1 MESIICYLN
10 KGYVAHKDKI
20 LFADEDKKM
29 TYKESYF
36 LIIKLVNLFLKSGLK
51 KGQKVILRTT
61 RTIECSLIIIALQT
75 LGIVTALIDPYKKI
89 DDLKIIEQENF
100 RYDFYISNEKEE
112 FSTAR
117 RDGWL
122 ISNNKNEII
131 NKIDF
136 DFENLK
142 EDFNY
147 ENTINDDGIILFTS
161 GSTGAN
167 KCVLLKQ
174 RAYMHHIIY
183 ANDQTTFNK
192 EDRIILLLPLNHV
205 FGLDVLFGTIT
216 KGATLYCP
224 KTTKVNYVAEF
235 IDKYKINKVDSVPS
249 LLFQLYEYTKNN
261 NIKLETIEKS
271 IVGGAPSNINQLKEI
286 EKYFKSKITQVY
298 GMSECF
304 GISASTLDMEE
315 HSRIE
320 SAGKV
325 NTGSSIKIIDENNNE
340 LKDGEEGEIIYKWNT
355 LMEGYLE
362 KDKLIIPYDK
372 NGYLHTGDIGYL
384 NGNILYVTG
393 RKKDIIIRN
402 GYKISCRALENV
414 ISTLPYIKEV
424 AVVPLKDDERGE
436 VPGVLVTVNDSKIK
450 EDQIT
455 KDLIPLIKR
464 NEMIG
469 KGKIIDK
476 MPLNYNGKIDKIKV
490 KEILCLKD

>member
-1 MESIICYLN
+1 MESIIYYLN
-10 KGYVAHKDKI
+10 KGYVAHPDKI
-20 LFADEDKKM
+20 LFVDEDKKM

-36 LIIKLVNLFLKSGLK
+36 LVGQLVDLFLKAGLK

-61 RTIECSLIIIALQT
+61 RSIECSLIIIALQT
-75 LGIVTALIDPYKKI
+75 LGIVTALIDPYKKN
-89 DDLKIIEQENF
+89 DDLKIIEEENF
-100 RYDFYISNEKEE
+100 KFDFYISNEKEE
-112 FSTAR
+112 FSTSR
-117 RDGWL
+117 RNGWL
-122 ISNNKNEII
+122 ILNNKKEII

-136 DFENLK
+136 SFDNLK
-142 EDFNY
+142 EDFSY

-192 EDRIILLLPLNHV
+192 EDNIILLLPLNHV

-216 KGATLYCP
+216 KGATLYYP

-235 IDKYKINKVDSVPS
+235 IRKYKINKVDSVPS
-249 LLFQLYEYTKNN
+249 LLFRLYEYTKNN
-261 NIKLETIEKS
+261 NIKLKTIEKS

-286 EKYFKSKITQVY
+286 EKYFNSKITQVY

-315 HSRIE
+315 HLRIE

-325 NTGSSIKIIDENNNE
+325 NTGSSIKIVDEHNNK
-340 LKDGEEGEIIYKWNT
+340 LKEGEEGEIIYKWDT

-362 KDKLIIPYDK
+362 NDKIIIPFDE

-384 NGNILYVTG
+384 KGNILYVTG

-414 ISTLPYIKEV
+414 ISALPYIKEV
-424 AVVPLKDDERGE
+424 AVVPLKDDERCE
-436 VPGVLVTVNDSKIK
+436 VPGVLVTVNESKIK

-476 MPLNYNGKIDKIKV
+476 MPLNHNGKIDKIKV